1 MSTNFGARYYTKL
14 QEVSRLQ
21 RIDMLALIKVYVQQ
35 RLLYRLS
42 VSESG
47 PSFCLKGGL
56 MIAAYNGGELLR
68 PTDDI
73 DLNGFGL
80 GGIEDIEHA
89 IRTAVEADVPND
101 GVTFNSASI
110 RVQKDRGEGIIPGG
124 KVVIEASF
132 HTAKVQLKVDVG
144 FGNVITPWSEDL
156 EMDIP
161 TLLPDHLPCPRI
173 SAYPLETIIAEK
185 LHAMAQHGY
194 DNTRMKDY
202 YDIWKIQQNYEFDGE
217 TVSRAISATFEQQ
230 QRPINPAMPGL
241 SDLFARKNEKDW
253 KAFLRK
259 TVMRDERLFSDVLP
273 EVRRFVVPP
282 LACAAGGPAP
292 GRWIHDSGWDGL
304 TDDFTA
310 SVK

>member
-1 MSTNFGARYYTKL
+1 MSTNFGARYYAKL

-21 RIDMLALIKVYVQQ
+21 RIDMLALVKVYVQQ

-42 VSESG
+42 VSDCGSK
-47 PSFCLKGGL
+47 FCLKGGL
-56 MIAAYNGGELLR
+56 MIAAYNEGELLR

-89 IRTAVEADVPND
+89 IRRAVEAEVPDD
-101 GVTFNSASI
+101 GVTFNADSI
-110 RVQKDRGEGIIPGG
+110 KVQKDRGEGIIPGG
-124 KVVIEASF
+124 KVVIEAAI
-132 HTAKVQLKVDVG
+132 HTAKVLLKVDVG
-144 FGNVITPWSEDL
+144 FGNVITPWPAEF
-156 EMDIP
+156 DIP
-161 TLLPDHLPCPRI
+161 TLLPEYLPCPTI

-202 YDIWKIQQNYEFDGE
+202 YDIWKIQQRYEFSGE
-217 TVSRAISATFEQQ
+217 TVSQAILATFTQQ

-241 SDLFARKNEKDW
+241 SDLFAKKNEKDW

-259 TVMRDERLFSDVLP
+259 TVMRDEKLFSEVLP
-273 EVRRFVVPP
+273 EVRSFVAPP
-282 LACAAGGPAP
+282 LVCAAGGPAP
-292 GRWIHDSGWDGL
+292 GRWMYESGWDGL
-304 TDDFTA
+304 TA
-310 SVK
+310 EHVVSVK

>member
-42 VSESG
+42 VSDCGS
-47 PSFCLKGGL
+47 SFCLKGGL

-89 IRTAVEADVPND
+89 IRTAVEAEVPDD
-101 GVTFNSASI
+101 GVTFNPDSI

-124 KVVIEASF
+124 KVVIEAAF

-144 FGNVITPWSEDL
+144 FGNVITPWATEL
-156 EMDIP
+156 EIP
-161 TLLPDHLPCPRI
+161 TLLPEHLPCPRI

-202 YDIWKIQQNYEFDGE
+202 YDIWKIQQHYEFNGE
-217 TVSRAISATFEQQ
+217 TVSKAIAATFDQQ
-230 QRPINPAMPGL
+230 ERPINPSMPGL

-259 TVMRDERLFSDVLP
+259 TIMRDEVLFIDVLP
-273 EVRRFVVPP
+273 EIREFVVPP
-282 LACAAGGPAP
+282 LTCAVGGPNP
-292 GRWIHDSGWDGL
+292 GRWISESGWDGMTADL
-304 TDDFTA
+304 VA
-310 SVK
+310 SV

>member
-42 VSESG
+42 VSDCGSN
-47 PSFCLKGGL
+47 FCLKGGL

-80 GGIEDIEHA
+80 GGIEDIELA
-89 IRTAVEADVPND
+89 IRTAVAADVPDD
-101 GVTFNSASI
+101 GVTFIADSI

-124 KVVIEASF
+124 KLVIEAAF
-132 HTAKVQLKVDVG
+132 HTAKIQLKVDVG
-144 FGNVITPWSEDL
+144 FGNVITPWATEI
-156 EMDIP
+156 EIP
-161 TLLPDHLPCPRI
+161 TLLPEHLPCPRI

-217 TVSRAISATFEQQ
+217 TVSRAIFATFEQQ
-230 QRPINPAMPGL
+230 QRPINPSMPGL

-259 TVMRDERLFSDVLP
+259 TILREEVLFNDVMPEIRGFVLP
-273 EVRRFVVPP
+273 P
-282 LACAAGGPAP
+282 LSGAAGGSSP
-292 GRWIHDSGWDGL
+292 GRWMPERGWDGL
-304 TDDFTA
+304 TSDLAA
-310 SVK
+310 SVY